1 MTMLANDEKIGKYSK
16 QIDNQELIIDM
27 DITLSNID
35 FVKDLPLSKL
45 TVKSCPNIVLED
57 IPDNVKE
64 LTLINCDTVLNKA
77 DHLTKLVWTQSK
89 TSKFEF
95 PSGLKVST
103 LELFGFTD
111 IDLAAFKVF
120 NSIQEL
126 KLGNCQLVDISK
138 LKYLVNVTSLDISC
152 NQIMNISYI
161 SSMNKAKR
169 IIANKNQIRYIN
181 FVKQFFNLEYL
192 DISDNQI
199 QIIDDLQQCPLLHLN
214 FSHNKVEDFSVLQ
227 YFSRLQFLSYQANK
241 QITVVP
247 QRNKRIFIADILQ
260 LQDLSTLDISFNYI
274 SFERNNNNRQN
285 NYYNEIFDKNC
296 VKFEELHNLKSLFIN
311 NIRMH
316 MKLKE
321 IQLLQFP
328 KQLTHLSFNDTKLE
342 SVSQFCELEYLLH
355 LEIANN
361 NINNISDL
369 AKLDKLQHLVI
380 RNNKVSDI
388 SVLENL
394 LRLKHFDASLNKI
407 ADLQVFAENTFESL
421 EYLNLSCNK
430 IDDISALTQYL
441 NNGLIQ
447 HVDLSCNQLWDV
459 SNVSLHRNTSIRLCN
474 NYICDYNNLLQSESF
489 QYEFIG
495 AQKVPDSKFIK
506 SKILTGKKVN
516 VAEKREQLICQH
528 NISLCNI
535 QQSYYKYIQSNY
547 IQYLYSEA
555 FIAIDNEYIQD
566 LTLLNNFSCVSI
578 TLTNCVNFKFSQIQ
592 NITNLTVMQSKISSI
607 SGIESMVQLQ
617 ILDLSENEIR
627 DIYPLHFLINLQ
639 QVNLRSNQII
649 FIDNIFKSSK
659 LENLNVEDNKLSST
673 GQLPEFIHAYTQRP
687 RSYNEEHIYK
697 INKVNLEIM
706 KMNFVKPNIKQFKA
720 RINIYLNCELSK
732 LNKMTLLFVRF
743 FTEW

>member
-1 MTMLANDEKIGKYSK
+1 M
-16 QIDNQELIIDM
+16 QIDID
-27 DITLSNID
+27 
-35 FVKDLPLSKL
+35 
-45 TVKSCPNIVLED
+45 
-57 IPDNVKE
+57 
-64 LTLINCDTVLNKA
+64 
-77 DHLTKLVWTQSK
+77 Q
-89 TSKFEF
+89 
-95 PSGLKVST
+95 
-103 LELFGFTD
+103 
-111 IDLAAFKVF
+111 
-120 NSIQEL
+120 
-126 KLGNCQLVDISK
+126 
-138 LKYLVNVTSLDISC
+138 
-152 NQIMNISYI
+152 
-161 SSMNKAKR
+161 
-169 IIANKNQIRYIN
+169 
-181 FVKQFFNLEYL
+181 
-192 DISDNQI
+192 
-199 QIIDDLQQCPLLHLN
+199 
-214 FSHNKVEDFSVLQ
+214 
-227 YFSRLQFLSYQANK
+227 
-241 QITVVP
+241 
-247 QRNKRIFIADILQ
+247 
-260 LQDLSTLDISFNYI
+260 
-274 SFERNNNNRQN
+274 
-285 NYYNEIFDKNC
+285 
-296 VKFEELHNLKSLFIN
+296 
-311 NIRMH
+311 
-316 MKLKE
+316 
-321 IQLLQFP
+321 LQFP

-342 SVSQFCELEYLLH
+342 SVSHFCELEYLLH

-388 SVLENL
+388 SVVENL

-459 SNVSLHRNTSIRLCN
+459 FNVSLHRNTSVMLCN

-506 SKILTGKKVN
+506 SKILPGKKIN

-592 NITNLTVMQSKISSI
+592 NITNLTVIQSKISSI

-673 GQLPEFIHAYTQRP
+673 GKLPEFIHAYTQRP

-697 INKVNLEIM
+697 INKMNLEIM
-706 KMNFVKPNIKQFKA
+706 KMNFTKPNIKQFKT

-743 FTEW
+743 FAEW

>member
-1 MTMLANDEKIGKYSK
+1 
-16 QIDNQELIIDM
+16 
-27 DITLSNID
+27 
-35 FVKDLPLSKL
+35 
-45 TVKSCPNIVLED
+45 
-57 IPDNVKE
+57 
-64 LTLINCDTVLNKA
+64 
-77 DHLTKLVWTQSK
+77 
-89 TSKFEF
+89 
-95 PSGLKVST
+95 
-103 LELFGFTD
+103 
-111 IDLAAFKVF
+111 
-120 NSIQEL
+120 
-126 KLGNCQLVDISK
+126 
-138 LKYLVNVTSLDISC
+138 
-152 NQIMNISYI
+152 
-161 SSMNKAKR
+161 
-169 IIANKNQIRYIN
+169 
-181 FVKQFFNLEYL
+181 
-192 DISDNQI
+192 
-199 QIIDDLQQCPLLHLN
+199 
-214 FSHNKVEDFSVLQ
+214 
-227 YFSRLQFLSYQANK
+227 
-241 QITVVP
+241 
-247 QRNKRIFIADILQ
+247 
-260 LQDLSTLDISFNYI
+260 
-274 SFERNNNNRQN
+274 
-285 NYYNEIFDKNC
+285 
-296 VKFEELHNLKSLFIN
+296 
-311 NIRMH
+311 MH

-516 VAEKREQLICQH
+516 VAEKREQLSQQF
-528 NISLCNI
+528 NESWCNA
-535 QQSYYKYIQSNY
+535 QLVYQKYIQYNY
-547 IQYLYSEA
+547 TQNLTGDTFVA
-555 FIAIDNEYIQD
+555 KDNDYIQD
-566 LTLLNNFSCVSI
+566 LQPLCNWLVTAIWLQQCTNFRFSYLGLNV
-578 TLTNCVNFKFSQIQ
+578 TQ
-592 NITNLTVMQSKISSI
+592 LTVMQSKISSI

-627 DIYPLHFLINLQ
+627 DIYTLRFLINLQ
-639 QVNLRSNQII
+639 SIDLRQNQIL
-649 FIDNIFKSSK
+649 FTDSVFTNMNRLKQ
-659 LENLNVEDNKLSST
+659 LNLSCNKLSDTELLPAYAISSW
-673 GQLPEFIHAYTQRP
+673 QLKLTKFVSLVFELRQTIKQNT
-687 RSYNEEHIYK
+687 K
-697 INKVNLEIM
+697 IN
-706 KMNFVKPNIKQFKA
+706 
-720 RINIYLNCELSK
+720 INIQQKRFDTKWFKNQINHK
-732 LNKMTLLFVRF
+732 LNGELQKLNQIAVLFVSF
-743 FTEW
+743 FADW